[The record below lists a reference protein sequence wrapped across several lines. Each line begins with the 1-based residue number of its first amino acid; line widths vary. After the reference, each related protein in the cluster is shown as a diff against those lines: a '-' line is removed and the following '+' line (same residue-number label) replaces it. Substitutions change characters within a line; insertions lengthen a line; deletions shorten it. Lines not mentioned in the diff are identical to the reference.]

1 MQTPSTILK
10 RGITQFYPRIAIA
23 SSFSIDDTVVIDLAT
38 KIQPNIEV
46 IYINTGYQFSET
58 DAIKE
63 ILKQRYHLNLIEY
76 SSPLSLEEQTE
87 RYGVQ
92 LFAHNPDLCCKV
104 RKVEP
109 FKRALTKVDAW
120 ITGLRREQSV
130 TRRNLQIVEHEYTEN
145 GQRLTKINPIASWS
159 RQDVWD
165 YIHTHDL
172 PYNPLYDSGFTSI
185 GCRVCTRRIQNGDD
199 ERAGRWAGT
208 GKLECGIHTFLKKTE
223 GE

>member
-1 MQTPSTILK
+1 MQTPSAILK
-10 RGITQFYPRIAIA
+10 WGITQFYPRIAIA

-46 IYINTGYQFSET
+46 IYINTGHQFPET

-63 ILKQRYHLNLIEY
+63 IVKQRYHLNLIEY
-76 SSPLSLEEQTE
+76 SAPLSLEEQTQ

-92 LFAHNPDLCCKV
+92 LYVHNPDLCCKV

-130 TRRNLQIVEHEYTEN
+130 TRRNLQVIEHESTET
-145 GQRLTKINPIASWS
+145 GQQLIKLNPLASWS

-165 YIHTHDL
+165 YIRTYDL
-172 PYNPLYDSGFTSI
+172 PYNSLYDSGFMSI
-185 GCRVCTRRIQNGDD
+185 GCSVCTRRVQNGED

-208 GKLECGIHTFLKKTE
+208 GKLECGIHTFLKNTE